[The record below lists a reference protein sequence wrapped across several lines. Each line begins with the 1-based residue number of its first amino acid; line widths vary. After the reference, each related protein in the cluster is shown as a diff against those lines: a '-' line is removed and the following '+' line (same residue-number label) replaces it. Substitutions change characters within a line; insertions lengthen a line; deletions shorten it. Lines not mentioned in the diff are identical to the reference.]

1 MKKLDLAN
9 PKLALVPLCMIG
21 LCGMLFLTGCDT
33 SAAGALVSGAAKGQ
47 SAVASSDD
55 ANGANQAPATAQA
68 PAPGATDYDDGNTNY
83 DDGATDYDDATDYD
97 GNSVYESGDS
107 LYDDSWDDGNSGYD
121 DVASAYVAPA
131 PAPAASAPAV
141 SAPAT
146 GNSGYSNYDSD
157 SGYDADSGYDSDS
170 GYDD

>member
-33 SAAGALVSGAAKGQ
+33 SAASALVSGATKGQ
-47 SAVASSDD
+47 SVVASGDD
-55 ANGANQAPATAQA
+55 ANGANQAPATTQA

-83 DDGATDYDDATDYD
+83 DDGATDYD

-121 DVASAYVAPA
+121 DGASAYVAPA

-157 SGYDADSGYDSDS
+157 SGYDD
-170 GYDD
+170 

>member
-21 LCGMLFLTGCDT
+21 LCGVLFLTGCDT
-33 SAAGALVSGAAKGQ
+33 SAASALVSGATKGQ
-47 SAVASSDD
+47 SVVASGDD
-55 ANGANQAPATAQA
+55 ANGANQAPATTQA

-83 DDGATDYDDATDYD
+83 DDGATDYD

-121 DVASAYVAPA
+121 DGASAYVAPA
-131 PAPAASAPAV
+131 PAPAPSAPAV

-146 GNSGYSNYDSD
+146 GNSGYSGYDSD

>member
-33 SAAGALVSGAAKGQ
+33 SAASALVSGATKGQ
-47 SAVASSDD
+47 SVVASGDD
-55 ANGANQAPATAQA
+55 ANGANQAPATTQA

-83 DDGATDYDDATDYD
+83 DDGATDYD
-97 GNSVYESGDS
+97 GNSVYESDDS

-121 DVASAYVAPA
+121 DGASAYVAPA

>member
-33 SAAGALVSGAAKGQ
+33 SAASALVSGATKGQ
-47 SAVASSDD
+47 SVVASGDD
-55 ANGANQAPATAQA
+55 ANGANQAPATTQA

-83 DDGATDYDDATDYD
+83 DDGATDYD

-121 DVASAYVAPA
+121 DGASAYVAPA

>member
-33 SAAGALVSGAAKGQ
+33 SAASALVSGATKGQ
-47 SAVASSDD
+47 SVVASGDD
-55 ANGANQAPATAQA
+55 ANGANQAPATTQP

-83 DDGATDYDDATDYD
+83 DDGATDYD

-121 DVASAYVAPA
+121 DGASAYVAPA

-157 SGYDADSGYDSDS
+157 SGYDD
-170 GYDD
+170 

>member
-33 SAAGALVSGAAKGQ
+33 SAASALVSGATKGQ
-47 SAVASSDD
+47 SVVASGDD
-55 ANGANQAPATAQA
+55 ANGANQAPATTQA
-68 PAPGATDYDDGNTNY
+68 PAPGATDYDDG
-83 DDGATDYDDATDYD
+83 ATDYD

-121 DVASAYVAPA
+121 DGASAYVAPA

>member
-33 SAAGALVSGAAKGQ
+33 SAASALVSGATKGQ
-47 SAVASSDD
+47 SVVASGDD

-68 PAPGATDYDDGNTNY
+68 PASGATDYDDGNTNY
-83 DDGATDYDDATDYD
+83 DDGTTDYDGATDYD

-121 DVASAYVAPA
+121 DGASAYVAPA

>member
-33 SAAGALVSGAAKGQ
+33 SAASALVSGATKGQ
-47 SAVASSDD
+47 SVVASGDD
-55 ANGANQAPATAQA
+55 ANGANQAPATTQA

-83 DDGATDYDDATDYD
+83 DDGATDYD

-107 LYDDSWDDGNSGYD
+107 LYDDSWNDGNSGYD
-121 DVASAYVAPA
+121 DGASAYVAPA

>member
-33 SAAGALVSGAAKGQ
+33 SAASALVSGATKGQ
-47 SAVASSDD
+47 SVVASGDD
-55 ANGANQAPATAQA
+55 ANGANQAPATTQA
-68 PAPGATDYDDGNTNY
+68 PAPGATDYDDGSTNY
-83 DDGATDYDDATDYD
+83 DDGATDYD

-121 DVASAYVAPA
+121 DGASAYVAPA

-157 SGYDADSGYDSDS
+157 SGYDD
-170 GYDD
+170 

>member
-21 LCGMLFLTGCDT
+21 LCGMLFLTGCNT
-33 SAAGALVSGAAKGQ
+33 SAASALVSGATKGQ
-47 SAVASSDD
+47 SVVASGDD
-55 ANGANQAPATAQA
+55 ANGANQAPATTQA

-83 DDGATDYDDATDYD
+83 DDGATDYD

-121 DVASAYVAPA
+121 DGASAYVAPA

>member
-33 SAAGALVSGAAKGQ
+33 SAASALVSGATKGQ
-47 SAVASSDD
+47 SVVASGDD
-55 ANGANQAPATAQA
+55 ANGANQAPATTQA

-83 DDGATDYDDATDYD
+83 DDGATDYD

-121 DVASAYVAPA
+121 DGASAYVAPA

-146 GNSGYSNYDSD
+146 GNSGYSNYNSD

>member
-33 SAAGALVSGAAKGQ
+33 SAASALVSGATKGQ
-47 SAVASSDD
+47 SVVASGDD
-55 ANGANQAPATAQA
+55 ANGANQAPATTQA

-83 DDGATDYDDATDYD
+83 DDGATDYD

-121 DVASAYVAPA
+121 DGASAYVAPA

-146 GNSGYSNYDSD
+146 GNSGY
-157 SGYDADSGYDSDS
+157 DADSGYDSDS

>member
-33 SAAGALVSGAAKGQ
+33 SAASALVSGATKGQ
-47 SAVASSDD
+47 SVVASGDD
-55 ANGANQAPATAQA
+55 ANGANQAPATTQA

-83 DDGATDYDDATDYD
+83 DDGNTNYDDGATDYD

-107 LYDDSWDDGNSGYD
+107 LYDDSWNDGNSGYD
-121 DVASAYVAPA
+121 DGASAYV
-131 PAPAASAPAV
+131 APAASAPAV

>member
-33 SAAGALVSGAAKGQ
+33 SAASALVSGATKGQ
-47 SAVASSDD
+47 SVVASGDD
-55 ANGANQAPATAQA
+55 ANGANQAPATTQA

-83 DDGATDYDDATDYD
+83 DDGTTDYDGATDYD

-121 DVASAYVAPA
+121 DGASAYVAPA